1 MRNFIWD
8 KFYVGLIAGLL
19 PPIIAILGYYLINY
33 SYMTKG
39 EFIRYLQM
47 GQTYTQLITL
57 CVLTNLVPFYLFI
70 NKEKYNATKGVLA
83 ATFVWAALV
92 VFLKFFT
99 EQ

>member
-1 MRNFIWD
+1 MKRIILD
-8 KFYVGLIAGLL
+8 KLYIGLL
-19 PPIIAILGYYLINY
+19 SGFLPPVLAVVIYYWINY

-57 CVLTNLVPFYLFI
+57 CVLTNLIPFYLFI
-70 NKEKYNATKGVLA
+70 NKEKYNATKGVIA

-92 VFLKFFT
+92 IYLKFFT